1 MDVGVDLQ
9 INESCEHT
17 YRMLHTFLAQ
27 ETDTQWLGV
36 SGGHKVT
43 YTFSWTFGFSD
54 AADLLNVYVGVDRKL
69 KEQHL
74 WRFIFS
80 ILDRLTTLS
89 DCIFVFFFI
98 SFWSSFFFVLI
109 VEGGVHCAKKWQLGE
124 NAVIHLRSNWII
136 IASYCSSSSSSSSR
150 PASVDPGKK
159 WETDPS
165 LAIYRYL
172 YLISIQ
178 CNLVVGIRTISLF
191 YFVQLWVMAIALTI
205 NSR

>member
-1 MDVGVDLQ
+1 M
-9 INESCEHT
+9 
-17 YRMLHTFLAQ
+17 A
-27 ETDTQWLGV
+27 
-36 SGGHKVT
+36 GGFWWPQSYIH
-43 YTFSWTFGFSD
+43 FFGWTFGFLD

-69 KEQHL
+69 NEQHL

-191 YFVQLWVMAIALTI
+191 YFVQLWVMAIVLTI